1 MRRGAARPAAD
12 RRLRAHMSQWIAN
25 LLLQVSLYMLW
36 AIPFGVIYSTFR
48 VFHLAHGAVYLV
60 GGYAAAFAMI
70 GIGQTSAPG
79 HAGVTA
85 LAVGQEGQV
94 VLDLTPFYAESGGQM
109 GDTGSLVSSGAR
121 FSVR

>member
-85 LAVGQEGQV
+85 LAVGCLAGG
-94 VLDLTPFYAESGGQM
+94 LAAALTGVAINRDRKS
-109 GDTGSLVSSGAR
+109 TRLNSSHLGI
-121 FSVR
+121 S